1 MKDLVEKVIK
11 WGEEKGI
18 LKNSTPEKQFLK
30 TMEKVGELAKAIGK
44 NDLEEI
50 KGAIG
55 DVAVTLILLNKMTSD
70 DLIYNLE
77 SIVPF
82 GRNHILRITED
93 LGDIVVFLEIK
104 NLNFKFFT
112 YPLSNLEGIANE
124 RSLTL
129 EECLQSAYNKIS
141 KLDGERGGKIDE

>member
-1 MKDLVEKVIK
+1 MRDLVEKVIK

-18 LKNSTPEKQFLK
+18 SENSTPEKQFLK

-55 DVAVTLILLNKMTSD
+55 EVAVALILQKELRGLDGIIAFPIGNTKFK
-70 DLIYNLE
+70 DLVGFCFDSMENGEEIYFNYAFSCLHDMARKYN
-77 SIVPF
+77 F
-82 GRNHILRITED
+82 T
-93 LGDIVVFLEIK
+93 FL
-104 NLNFKFFT
+104 
-112 YPLSNLEGIANE
+112 
-124 RSLTL
+124 
-129 EECLQSAYNKIS
+129 ECLQSAYNKIS